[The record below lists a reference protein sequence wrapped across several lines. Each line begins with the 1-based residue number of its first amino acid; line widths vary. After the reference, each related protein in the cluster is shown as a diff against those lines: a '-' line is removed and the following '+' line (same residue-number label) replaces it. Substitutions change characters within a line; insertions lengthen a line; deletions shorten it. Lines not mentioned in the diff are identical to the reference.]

1 MNRLQADDSYTH
13 AIEVVITC
21 QIYLYVRTLPRP
33 GYLFSITLG
42 KGDRVNLLYYTPN
55 MLLQRSKQLLL

>member
-1 MNRLQADDSYTH
+1 MNRLQVDDSYTR

-21 QIYLYVRTLPRP
+21 QIYLHVRTLPHP

-42 KGDRVNLLYYTPN
+42 TGDRVNLLYYTPN